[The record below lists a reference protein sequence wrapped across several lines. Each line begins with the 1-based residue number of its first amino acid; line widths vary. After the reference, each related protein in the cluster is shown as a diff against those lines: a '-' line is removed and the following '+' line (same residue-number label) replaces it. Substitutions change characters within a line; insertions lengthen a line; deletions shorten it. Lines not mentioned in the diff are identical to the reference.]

1 MAERV
6 ENLTDFV
13 AFVKANITGRE
24 KSEAQIFLDRF
35 FQAFGRAGALE
46 AGARYEK
53 VIKSG
58 SKSGKTGF
66 ADLVWEGRILI
77 EMKSRGVNLRDREI
91 WEQGGRYYLRLRKDQ
106 RPRYVMFC
114 NFDEFHIY
122 DFDNQSDEPVD
133 IIHLDE
139 LPQRDSSFGFMRGS
153 KVTPLFRNN
162 QTEITE
168 KAARRLGDLY
178 HALIERGR
186 NHKWRD
192 YSESQAQR
200 FVLQCVL
207 AMFAEDLGLL
217 PDNLFTRC
225 VKDCIEDKKLSSFDI
240 LGGLFKAMNEPGI
253 TPAGRYKGVEYF
265 NGGLFKEIH
274 GIELESGELTILE
287 TAAGADWSRVRPSIF
302 GNIFEGA
309 FQSDEGKKKR
319 HAHGIH
325 FTSEGDIKRIVLPTI
340 ADYWRHRING
350 AASLKELQALHQELS
365 EYKILDPACGSGNFL
380 YVAYQE
386 LKSVE
391 FDLLQRL
398 QGLDPSR
405 GYMSLV
411 TPQQFFGMD
420 INSFAVELAKVTLM
434 IGRSMAIRKLNLPEP
449 SLPLDTLDQ
458 NIICADALFTDWVK
472 ADAIIGNPPFL
483 GGYRL
488 RTELGDDYVEKVFAK
503 FSNVKDQVD
512 YSSYWFRIAHQELN
526 GKGRAGLVA
535 TNTIGQGK
543 TRRASLDYIIEEGGF
558 IYDAVSTQPWSGD
571 AAVHVSIVNWCY
583 EKSDTY
589 LLDNRPVK
597 FINSSLTQT
606 IDVTQAKRL
615 VVNLDISFQG
625 IMQGGKDFLI
635 TESLAKE
642 WIKKDSKNQD
652 VLKLFLDGL
661 NLAQVPNGKP
671 DRWIIDF
678 DDLSLEEASN
688 YKLPFNHITQY
699 VKPERDKN
707 RRDTRRLNWWKFGEN
722 APKMRRTVANLEFY
736 FAVPET
742 SKWFIFMIC
751 SLDALPSKAT
761 KVVASDDF
769 YVLGVLTSKV
779 HRQWV
784 KAQSSTLEDRIR
796 YTHNTCFETFPFP
809 QLNPNTSKKAKQI
822 IEKIRATMQELHQYR
837 SQEMERK
844 KCGITKLYNA
854 YFHEPASQLHKL
866 HTKLDQLVMEAYGFN
881 KTDDILSKLLELN
894 LELAARENQGLP
906 VIGPKLPNPHIP
918 DKTAD

>member
-1 MAERV
+1 MADRI

-13 AFVKANITGRE
+13 AFVKANIRGSE
-24 KSEAQIFLDRF
+24 KSEAQTFLDSF
-35 FQAFGRAGALE
+35 FQAFGHGGAIA
-46 AGARYEK
+46 AGARYEE
-53 VIKSG
+53 VIKNS

-66 ADLVWEGRILI
+66 ADLVWDGRILI
-77 EMKSRGVNLRDREI
+77 EMKSRGVDLSDRNI
-91 WEQGGRYYLRLRKDQ
+91 WEQAGRYYLRLKKEN

-133 IIHLDE
+133 IIHLEE
-139 LPQRDSSFGFMRGS
+139 LPRCESAFSFMRGS
-153 KVTPLFRNN
+153 KTTPLFRNN
-162 QTEITE
+162 QTVITE

-178 HALIERGR
+178 SALLERGR
-186 NHKWRD
+186 DRKWRE
-192 YSESQAQR
+192 YTELQAQR

-207 AMFAEDLGLL
+207 AMFAEDLDLL

-225 VKDCIEDKKLSSFDI
+225 VKDCIDQKLSSFDV
-240 LGGLFKAMNEPGI
+240 LGGLFQAMNTVGV
-253 TPAGRYKGVEYF
+253 TPAGRYQDVQYF

-274 GIELESGELTILE
+274 PIELEIGELKILE
-287 TAAGADWSRVRPSIF
+287 AAAGADWSKVRPSIF

-340 ADYWRHRING
+340 SDYWRDRIS
-350 AASLKELQALHQELS
+350 AAHTLTELKALHQELRS
-365 EYKILDPACGSGNFL
+365 YKILDPACGSGNFL

-391 FDLLQRL
+391 FDLLLRL
-398 QGLDPSR
+398 YRLDPKQ
-405 GYMSLV
+405 GHMSLV

-434 IGRSMAIRKLNLPEP
+434 IGRGVAMRKLNLPES

-458 NIICADALFTDWVK
+458 NIVCKDALFTDWVK

-615 VVNLDISFQG
+615 AVNLDISFQG

-635 TESLAKE
+635 TESQAKE

-678 DDLSLEEASN
+678 DDLSLEEASD
-688 YKLPFNHITQY
+688 YKLPFNHIKQY

-722 APKMRRTVANLEFY
+722 APKMRRTVTNLEFY

-742 SKWFIFMIC
+742 SKWFVFMVC
-751 SLDALPSKAT
+751 HLDALPSKAT

-769 YVLGVLTSKV
+769 YVLGILTSKV

-784 KAQSSTLEDRIR
+784 KAQSSTLEDRTR

-809 QLNPNTSKKAKQI
+809 QIDPKTSTKAKQA
-822 IEKIRATMQELHQYR
+822 IEKIRSAMQELHQYR
-837 SQEMERK
+837 SQQMESK
-844 KCGITKLYNA
+844 QWGITKLYRT
-854 YFHEPASQLHKL
+854 H
-866 HTKLDQLVMEAYGFN
+866 LVSCSCA
-881 KTDDILSKLLELN
+881 ISLS
-894 LELAARENQGLP
+894 G
-906 VIGPKLPNPHIP
+906 V
-918 DKTAD
+918 